1 MPVGLGLKSPDILA
15 LQAIPAIMAVL
26 ACNAGYLPMKTVT
39 AVEAKNTFGRLLEA
53 ARREPVTVTKNN
65 REIAAM
71 FAMEDVRALADAL
84 LAEPLKAE
92 VAAGTRNVIDALM
105 AQLEINRRLKSSRA
119 AIDGGQGI
127 VADDAYFERLRARAT
142 SRIS

>member
-1 MPVGLGLKSPDILA
+1 M
-15 LQAIPAIMAVL
+15 
-26 ACNAGYLPMKTVT
+26 T

-53 ARREPVTVTKNN
+53 AHREPVTVTKNN

-71 FAMEDVRALADAL
+71 FAMEDLHALADAF

-105 AQLEINRRLKSSRA
+105 LLVPEALKDVPDRLPKGAEPYPQLC
-119 AIDGGQGI
+119 
-127 VADDAYFERLRARAT
+127 
-142 SRIS
+142 

>member
-1 MPVGLGLKSPDILA
+1 MAILA
-15 LQAIPAIMAVL
+15 NNSDFMI
-26 ACNAGYLPMKTVT
+26 MKTVT

-53 ARREPVTVTKNN
+53 AHREPVTITKNN

-71 FAMEDVRALADAL
+71 VAMEDLHALADAF

-105 AQLEINRRLKSSRA
+105 IQLDITRRLEDSRA
-119 AIDGGQGI
+119 AIADGKGV
-127 VADDAYFERLRARAT
+127 VANEGYFERLRARAS